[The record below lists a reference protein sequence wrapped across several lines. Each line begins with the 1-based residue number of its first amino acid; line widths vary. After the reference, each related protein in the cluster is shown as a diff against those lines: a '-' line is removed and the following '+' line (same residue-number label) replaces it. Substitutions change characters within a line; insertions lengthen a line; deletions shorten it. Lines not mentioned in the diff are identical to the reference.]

1 MSRSPRFGAI
11 GVVGA
16 GAYGAALALAASRA
30 GRDVRLWAREAATVE
45 AIRRTRQ
52 APRLPGIELPEP
64 IRATDALADLA
75 ACDTLIVAVP
85 TQSLREACTAMA
97 AILPAGLPVIS
108 AAKGIE
114 QASGLFPTQIIAASW
129 PAAPSAILSGP
140 SFAADIGRGLP
151 TAVTLAAAD
160 ARLAQALAEAL
171 SSPAFRI
178 YHSGDPRGVEIGG
191 GNDGAGLRFTVNHQL
206 REGADIGRD
215 HRHGAGHGFQRR
227 QAESF
232 PALRGDEHVQC
243 TIPVIDIGVLAD
255 EQDTIRQSRCRDALL
270 QFGFEGDM
278 LGGGAAGDDGD
289 PVRPRG
295 QQADHRIDEQ
305 IRALLMADATEAAG
319 NFLRRI
325 EAERAFCR
333 APVGRRGKPRG
344 VDAVAD
350 DGVGDREV
358 SGGAGA
364 GGDHRIHAAN
374 QKFRPAAMSPLRGG
388 GEDDLQ
394 RHAQEVAQHERR
406 QHLDVAAGMP
416 DAPTPP

>member
-52 APRLPGIELPEP
+52 ALRLPGIELPEQ

-75 ACDTLIVAVP
+75 ACDALIVAVP

-191 GNDGAGLRFTVNHQL
+191 AAKNVLAIAAGITIGLGFGESARAALVARGFAELRRFGEAH
-206 REGADIGRD
+206 GADPETLMGLS
-215 HRHGAGHGFQRR
+215 G
-227 QAESF
+227 
-232 PALRGDEHVQC
+232 LGDV
-243 TIPVIDIGVLAD
+243 VLSCASP
-255 EQDTIRQSRCRDALL
+255 QSRNFAFGLAL
-270 QFGFEGDM
+270 
-278 LGGGAAGDDGD
+278 
-289 PVRPRG
+289 G
-295 QQADHRIDEQ
+295 QGMSPA
-305 IRALLMADATEAAG
+305 EAAG
-319 NFLRRI
+319 GKLAEGAFTAPILARMAQAEGI
-325 EAERAFCR
+325 EMPIAA
-333 APVGRRGKPRG
+333 
-344 VDAVAD
+344 AVAAVIAGRI
-350 DGVGDREV
+350 GVRE
-358 SGGAGA
+358 A
-364 GGDHRIHAAN
+364 
-374 QKFRPAAMSPLRGG
+374 
-388 GEDDLQ
+388 
-394 RHAQEVAQHERR
+394 
-406 QHLDVAAGMP
+406 VAALLARP
-416 DAPTPP
+416 LKAE